1 MAMQDTFDQGM
12 ALHQQGRLVEAE
24 RIYREVLQ
32 QQPDHAGALHLLGL
46 IALQTRHAER
56 AVELIG
62 KAIGL
67 DASVAAAHNNL
78 GKALLDLKRPERAL
92 ASFGQA
98 IALEPGFAMAH
109 NNRGNALLE
118 LKHPEEALASYD
130 QAIALEPDLAMAHN
144 NRGMALN
151 ELKRS
156 AEALASLDR
165 AIALEPDLAEA
176 HSNRASALLK
186 LKRPEEAMACCDKA
200 IALMPESALAYNNR
214 GGALLDLKRFEDA
227 LASYDRAVVL
237 EPGYAMAHSNRG
249 KALEELKRSAD
260 ALASFD
266 RAIALEPDLVLA
278 HYNRGRALQK
288 LNRYDAAVAAYDKAL
303 ALEPDLTGL
312 EGNRL
317 NLKMLIGNWSNI
329 NSECDRLISNVR
341 NGKINSG
348 PFVFLTMPSSSA
360 DQLQCAK
367 LSVAREYPPSHRPIW
382 QGERYEHNRIRVA
395 YLSPDFRMHATAFL
409 VAGMFECHDK
419 SRFETTAIACGP
431 DDKSELRRRMK
442 DTFDRFIDAQTYS
455 DDQIARLARELEIDI
470 FVDLAGFTE
479 GSRTNVFAKRPA
491 PIQVNFLCY
500 PGTMGAPYIDYIVAD
515 RNVLPESQREF
526 FSEKVVVLPNSY
538 QINDAKRSIADK
550 TPERS
555 ELGLPSKG
563 FVFCCFNN
571 NYKITPAVFD
581 VWMRILKQVDG
592 SVLWLLGDN
601 AQAASNLRIEAT
613 ARGVNAKRLIFAKR
627 IPLPDHLARH
637 RLADLFLDTL
647 PYNAHTT
654 ASDALWAGLPVVT
667 RLGETFAG
675 RVAASLLN
683 AIGLP
688 ELVTTNLEAY
698 EQMAVDLA
706 TQPKKL
712 AAIKR
717 KLADNRLTA
726 PLFDTKLFTKH
737 MEAAYTAMYRRHQA
751 GLPPDHIVIPN

>member
-1 MAMQDTFDQGM
+1 MTLQEAFDQGM
-12 ALHQQGRLVEAE
+12 ALHQRGRLVEAE

-32 QQPDHAGALHLLGL
+32 RQPDHAGALHLLGL
-46 IALQTRHAER
+46 IALQNRHAGR

-62 KAIGL
+62 KAIRLNAG
-67 DASVAAAHNNL
+67 VAAAHNNL

-92 ASFGQA
+92 ASFDQA

-109 NNRGNALLE
+109 NNRGNALLG
-118 LKHPEEALASYD
+118 LKRPEEALASCE
-130 QAIALEPDLAMAHN
+130 QAIALVPELAMAHN

-165 AIALEPDLAEA
+165 AIALEPNLAEA
-176 HSNRASALLK
+176 HSNRASALLI
-186 LKRPEEAMACCDKA
+186 LKRSEDALASCDKA
-200 IALMPESALAYNNR
+200 IALMPTSALAHDNR
-214 GGALLDLKRFEDA
+214 GSALLDLKRPEEA
-227 LASYDRAVVL
+227 LASYDKAIAL
-237 EPGYAMAHSNRG
+237 EPGYALAHSNRG
-249 KALEELKRSAD
+249 KALEELERRAD

-288 LNRYDAAVAAYDKAL
+288 ENRYDEAVAAYDRAL
-303 ALEPDLTGL
+303 ALDPDLTGL
-312 EGNRL
+312 KGSRL
-317 NLKMLIGNWSNI
+317 NLKMQNCDWSNFD
-329 NSECDRLISNVR
+329 SECDSLISNVR
-341 NGKINSG
+341 NGKPNSG
-348 PFVFLTMPSSSA
+348 TFVFFSIPSSSA

-367 LSVAREYPPSHRPIW
+367 LSVAREYPVSHKPIW
-382 QGERYEHNRIRVA
+382 RGERYGHDRVRVA

-409 VAGMFECHDK
+409 VDGMFECHDR

-431 DDKSELRRRMK
+431 DDKSELRRRMEES
-442 DTFDRFIDAQTYS
+442 FDRFIDAQTYS
-455 DDQIARLARELEIDI
+455 DDRIARLARELEIDI

-479 GSRTNVFAKRPA
+479 GSRTNVFARRSA
-491 PIQVNFLCY
+491 PVQVNFLCY
-500 PGTMGAPYIDYIVAD
+500 PGTMGAPYIDYIIAD
-515 RNVLPESQREF
+515 RIVIPENQREF
-526 FSEKVVVLPNSY
+526 FAEKVVVLPNSY
-538 QINDAKRSIADK
+538 QVNDAKRAIADK

-555 ELGLPSKG
+555 EMGLPPKG

-571 NYKITPAVFD
+571 NHKITPHVFD
-581 VWMRILKQVDG
+581 SWMRILKQVDD

-601 AQAASNLRIEAT
+601 ARAASNLNKEAA
-613 ARGVNAKRLIFAKR
+613 ARGVDTARLVFAKR
-627 IPLPDHLARH
+627 MPPPDHLARH

-688 ELVTTNLEAY
+688 ELVTTNSAAY

-706 TQPKKL
+706 THPEKL
-712 AAIKR
+712 AAIRR
-717 KLADNRLTA
+717 KLAGNRLTA
-726 PLFDTKLFTKH
+726 PLFDTRLFTRH
-737 MEAAYTAMYRRHQA
+737 IEAAYTVMYRRHQA
-751 GLPPDHIVIPN
+751 GLPPDHIVVAD